1 MNKSEKKKKIYKTK
15 KSKKENSVP
24 LYLSGVLKSIQVKEK
39 SDLYFSQKN
48 FSILSER
55 SYKLQQINKI
65 DQLIKVNESRMLHY
79 LWSADLSK
87 SFSHCVNIYFWR
99 SIIFDHFFSQ
109 YILIDFGRWCYCTL
123 LILWFVNFKEMT
135 WEVLFL
141 WIAVREIRNIH
152 MAWTELSP

>member
-39 SDLYFSQKN
+39 SDLYFSRKN

-65 DQLIKVNESRMLHY
+65 D
-79 LWSADLSK
+79 
-87 SFSHCVNIYFWR
+87 
-99 SIIFDHFFSQ
+99 
-109 YILIDFGRWCYCTL
+109 
-123 LILWFVNFKEMT
+123 FVNKITIIPKLHKDMKT
-135 WEVLFL
+135 
-141 WIAVREIRNIH
+141 
-152 MAWTELSP
+152 

>member
-87 SFSHCVNIYFWR
+87 SFCRLIWSIFIFSMCFSQLVNIFVF
-99 SIIFDHFFSQ
+99 SIFFTTDVAP
-109 YILIDFGRWCYCTL
+109 YIVIYYLYD
-123 LILWFVNFKEMT
+123 
-135 WEVLFL
+135 
-141 WIAVREIRNIH
+141 
-152 MAWTELSP
+152 